1 MCITVSNV
9 IYQGGVLSCLLIV
22 DSIHVLA
29 CFIFQSKNVFYNGKE
44 HMKSLISF
52 DFFFFKF
59 RKKKP

>member
-1 MCITVSNV
+1 MCIMVSNV

-44 HMKSLISF
+44 QMKSLILF
-52 DFFFFKF
+52 DFFFQI
-59 RKKKP
+59 